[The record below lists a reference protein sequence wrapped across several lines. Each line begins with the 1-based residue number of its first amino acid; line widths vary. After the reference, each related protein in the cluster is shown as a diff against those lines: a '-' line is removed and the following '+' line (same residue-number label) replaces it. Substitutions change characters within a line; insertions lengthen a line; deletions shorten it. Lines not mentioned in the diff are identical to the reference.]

1 MKTKRLVSTLGY
13 NSTGFLAETLDRLVS
28 AGLVEWAHYIYHKA
42 EEDETKDHWHIVL
55 MPSRSIDT
63 SALQRQ
69 FDEIDPANPSGKPLG
84 VQPFRFSSRLDDW
97 LLYAIHD
104 RYYLASKGQTRK
116 YHYVREDVRSTCPD
130 LLVEQ
135 WHEVNLSKYGLG
147 EIVAEA
153 VERRLTWEQ
162 LIVSGVIPQAQWT
175 FWREV
180 YWSLRNGAAPR
191 PLRNELT
198 HDNKPVKQ
206 APVKV
211 EKASKAVP
219 CWDDGTPID
228 ADDLRMMEE
237 AWANEQ

>member
-1 MKTKRLVSTLGY
+1 MKTKRLVSTVGY
-13 NSTGFLAETLDRLVS
+13 NSPGFLAEALDRLVA
-28 AGLVEWAHYIYHKA
+28 AGLVEWAHYIHHKA

-55 MPSRSIDT
+55 MPARALDT
-63 SALQRQ
+63 AALARQ
-69 FDEIDPANPSGKPLG
+69 FDEVDPSKPGGKPLG

-104 RYYLASKGQTRK
+104 RAYLASKGQTRK
-116 YHYVREDVRSTCPD
+116 HHYTREDVRSTCPD

-135 WHEVNLSKYGLG
+135 WHEVNLAKYGLG

-153 VERRLTWEQ
+153 VQRRLSWEQ

-180 YWSLRNGAAPR
+180 YWSLRNGASPR

-198 HDNKPVKQ
+198 HDNKPAEV
-206 APVKV
+206 APVKAPP
-211 EKASKAVP
+211 ASKPAP
-219 CWDDGTPID
+219 CWSDGTPID
-228 ADDLRMMEE
+228 ADDLKMME